1 MLPTIP
7 TVNFV
12 ISKHQPDSFIYF
24 HEEFE
29 SFSDLLDFVLNDLT
43 EVSDS
48 IKREF
53 YCDDVVK
60 QNDYDQLLRD
70 FAGDHLKQFLGESGY
85 KLSNVVK
92 G

>member
-7 TVNFV
+7 TINFV
-12 ISKHQPDSFIYF
+12 ISKPQPDSFIYF
-24 HEEFE
+24 QEEFE

-43 EVSDS
+43 EVADS

-60 QNDYDQLLRD
+60 QDDYDQLLRD
-70 FAGDHLKQFLGESGY
+70 FAGDHLEQFLGENGY